1 MRVIPN
7 SATQNTIS
15 IYRQLNRMSKHEIMN
30 MNITIFAESYPTVSY
45 ACVYSCV
52 RQYRALNGLF

>member
-7 SATQNTIS
+7 SVTENTVS
-15 IYRQLNRMSKHEIMN
+15 IYRQLNRMSKSEIIN
-30 MNITIFAESYPTVSY
+30 MNVTIFAESFQHVSY

-52 RQYRALNGLF
+52 RTYRAINGLF